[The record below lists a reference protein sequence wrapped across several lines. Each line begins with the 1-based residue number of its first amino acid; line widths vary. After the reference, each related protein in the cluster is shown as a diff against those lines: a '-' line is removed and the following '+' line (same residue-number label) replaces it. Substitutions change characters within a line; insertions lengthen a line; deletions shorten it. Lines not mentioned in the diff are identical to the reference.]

1 MFCTKM
7 KNQMRTLLKE
17 FDSYIDAHVDTALHI
32 TTEIKNILASP
43 VADIVTSIIPGN
55 VDDMIRTQLLLALDK
70 AIQALNIADACKQY
84 TDINDKLK
92 CFVLQLQQKDPQLQ
106 DALLQKLASLVAGHL
121 DGQRLKQYLYDLYTQ
136 AKYSSSK

>member
-7 KNQMRTLLKE
+7 KNQLRNLLKE
-17 FDSYIDAHVDTALHI
+17 FDGYIDAHIDTALHI
-32 TTEIKNILASP
+32 TTEIKNILSSP

-55 VDDMIRTQLLLALDK
+55 MDDTIRTQLLPALDK
-70 AIQALNIADACKQY
+70 AIQVLSVADACKQY

-92 CFVLQLQQKDPQLQ
+92 CFVQQLQQKDPQLQ

-136 AKYSSSK
+136 AKYSTTK